1 MDKTTLI
8 VNQITGFTV
17 FKVNNVSLIKVYV
30 SNVPTYS
37 GKIKFTKL
45 SKILEKSSSEL
56 GWVFDSEWV
65 SK

>member
-45 SKILEKSSSEL
+45 
-56 GWVFDSEWV
+56 
-65 SK
+65 